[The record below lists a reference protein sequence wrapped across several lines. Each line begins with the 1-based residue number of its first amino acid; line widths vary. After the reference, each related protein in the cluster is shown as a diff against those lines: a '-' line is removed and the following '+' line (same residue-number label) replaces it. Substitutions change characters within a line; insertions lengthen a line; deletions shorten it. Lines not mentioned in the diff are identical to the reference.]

1 MIADR
6 IELHVELT
14 GLVVAHFV
22 GGAEAAKIKDLFGTD
37 RIPTPY
43 TFAGVRDVEI
53 HAANVIGNIRR
64 LNPTVTVVWCAERCA
79 ELGGGRPE
87 KGGALQCYSL
97 IFCLEFGLRFGVLR

>member
-79 ELGGGRPE
+79 EFVAFWEVEDLKR
-87 KGGALQCYSL
+87 A
-97 IFCLEFGLRFGVLR
+97 VLCNVIH